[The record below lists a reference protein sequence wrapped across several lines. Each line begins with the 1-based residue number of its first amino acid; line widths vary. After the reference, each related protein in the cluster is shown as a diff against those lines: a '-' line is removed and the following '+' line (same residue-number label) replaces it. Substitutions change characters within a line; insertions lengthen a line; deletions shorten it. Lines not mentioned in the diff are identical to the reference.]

1 MFPWDQLN
9 AAADTLNAIIALPWA
24 IADILIQIVMVAM
37 YPFVVV
43 VSVLQTAINLLI
55 MPFSELVDAIL
66 ILGGDFL
73 SIIDILGE
81 ALPAPW
87 ITLLGF
93 IVLVNIAIRV
103 YYYLKDISIL
113 GFKI

>member
-1 MFPWDQLN
+1 MFPWDQLQ
-9 AAADTLNAIIALPWA
+9 AAGDTLAAIIALPWA
-24 IADILIQIVMVAM
+24 IADIAIQLVMVLM

-55 MPFSELVDAIL
+55 MPFSQLVDAIL

-73 SIIDILGE
+73 SIIDIL
-81 ALPAPW
+81 ADAMPAPW
-87 ITLLGF
+87 ITLLIA

-103 YYYLKDISIL
+103 YFYLKDISIL

>member
-24 IADILIQIVMVAM
+24 IADILIQILMVAM
-37 YPFVVV
+37 YPFVAIVA
-43 VSVLQTAINLLI
+43 VLQEAINILI
-55 MPFSELVDAIL
+55 MPFSELVDSII
-66 ILGGDFL
+66 ILGNDFL
-73 SIIDILGE
+73 SIVDIMAG
-81 ALPAPW
+81 AFPAPW
-87 ITLLGF
+87 ITLLIA